1 MTTVLVVD
9 DEPDIVLFA
18 RVNLELAGYDVAEAG
33 DGEAALAAVRAVQPD
48 VVLLDV
54 MMPRLD
60 GWAVLERLKADDDPA
75 VRTIPV
81 VMLTALGD
89 DQHRVRGGIEGA
101 IRYLP
106 KPVTPDAM
114 LAAVDEVLTGG
125 PEPDQR
131 KQVQQESLT
140 ALARMERG
148 DEAAPVAG
156 PRPRLSRLERPR
168 SGPPPAADAQPEV
181 PQVTLSPSQRKLLQG
196 LQRSA
201 SVSEAA
207 EQMGMSRSNVYAS
220 LRRIGRKL
228 DEHDATRLLRRV
240 RSGELAHLL
249 ED

>member
-9 DEPDIVLFA
+9 DEPDIVYFA
-18 RVNLELAGYDVAEAG
+18 QVNLELSGYEVLQAA
-33 DGEAALAAVRAVQPD
+33 DGEQALDMARAHHPD

-54 MMPRLD
+54 MMPKLD
-60 GWAVLERLKADDDPA
+60 GWAVLEQLKADEDPT

-81 VMLTALGD
+81 VMLTALRD
-89 DQHRVRGGIEGA
+89 DQHQVRGGIEGA

-114 LAAVDEVLTGG
+114 LQAIDEVLHGG
-125 PEPDQR
+125 PEPAQR
-131 KQVQQESLT
+131 KQVQQASLSR
-140 ALARMERG
+140 LARMERG
-148 DEAAPVAG
+148 GGAAEPTG

-168 SGPPPAADAQPEV
+168 PSVAPAPPPAKAVDV
-181 PQVTLSPSQRKLLQG
+181 VLSPSQRSLLDA
-196 LQRSA
+196 LQHTS

-207 EQMGMSRSNVYAS
+207 KQLGMSRSNIYAS

-228 DEHDATRLLRRV
+228 DEHDASHLLRRL
-240 RSGELAHLL
+240 RAGELAHLL

>member
-9 DEPDIVLFA
+9 DEPDIVYFA
-18 RVNLELAGYDVAEAG
+18 QVNLELSGYDVIQAA
-33 DGEAALAAVRAVQPD
+33 DGQQALELARAHHPD

-54 MMPRLD
+54 MMPKLD
-60 GWAVLERLKADDDPA
+60 GWGVLEQLKADADPT

-81 VMLTALGD
+81 VMLTALSD
-89 DQHRVRGGIEGA
+89 DQHQVRGGIEGA

-114 LAAVDEVLTGG
+114 VQAIDEVLRGG
-125 PEPDQR
+125 PEPVQR
-131 KQVQQESLT
+131 KQVQQTSLSR
-140 ALARMERG
+140 LARMERG
-148 DEAAPVAG
+148 GSATEPSG

-168 SGPPPAADAQPEV
+168 PAPAAGPPPAKVVAVE
-181 PQVTLSPSQRKLLQG
+181 LSPSQRALLQA
-196 LQRSA
+196 LQSTS

-207 EQMGMSRSNVYAS
+207 QQLGMSRSNIYAS

-228 DEHDATRLLRRV
+228 EEHDASNLLRRL
-240 RSGELAHLL
+240 RTGELAHLL

>member
-9 DEPDIVLFA
+9 DEPDIVYFA
-18 RVNLELAGYDVAEAG
+18 QVNLELSGYEVLQAA
-33 DGEAALAAVRAVQPD
+33 DGEQALEMARALHPD

-54 MMPRLD
+54 MMPKLD
-60 GWAVLERLKADDDPA
+60 GWGVLEQLKADDDPT

-81 VMLTALGD
+81 VMLTALRD
-89 DQHRVRGGIEGA
+89 DQHQVRGGIEGA

-114 LAAVDEVLTGG
+114 LEAIDEVLHGG

-131 KQVQQESLT
+131 KQVQQASLSR
-140 ALARMERG
+140 LARMERG
-148 DEAAPVAG
+148 GGGAEPTG
-156 PRPRLSRLERPR
+156 PQPRLSRLERPR
-168 SGPPPAADAQPEV
+168 PSVAPTPPPAKTVDVA
-181 PQVTLSPSQRKLLQG
+181 LSPSQRSLLQA
-196 LQRSA
+196 LQRTS

-207 EQMGMSRSNVYAS
+207 QQLGMSRSNIYAS

-228 DEHDATRLLRRV
+228 DEHDASHLLRRL
-240 RSGELAHLL
+240 RAGELAHLL